1 MDPVLNLSAFG
12 EVIPGKKK
20 ETEDITFGSFMKDKG
35 KEMDRTAN
43 PGDLIA
49 HKALLHIPQLKLFHW
64 QTHSFAE
71 HKALD
76 DAFEELI
83 DLTDGLMESTMG
95 KYGRPKL
102 SSSTAMNLTNYSENS
117 PCSGYLQEMRN
128 CYSQEIR
135 SMLSSEKD
143 SELLN
148 IVDEIVALFDKTI
161 YLLTL
166 K

>member
-1 MDPVLNLSAFG
+1 MDGVLNLSAFG

-35 KEMDRTAN
+35 KETVTSDN
-43 PGDLIA
+43 VSNFIA
-49 HKALLHIPQLKLFHW
+49 YKALLHTAQLKLFHW
-64 QTHSFAE
+64 QTKSYAE

-76 DAFEELI
+76 KAFGNLI
-83 DLTDGLMESTMG
+83 DLTDDLMESTMG
-95 KYGRPKL
+95 KYGRPVLGKE
-102 SSSTAMNLTNYSENS
+102 STMMLENYSD
-117 PCSGYLQEMRN
+117 SGYVTESLQSMRK
-128 CYSQEIR
+128 CYCDELR
-135 SMLSSEKD
+135 PMLSPEKD

-148 IVDEIVALFDKTI
+148 LVDEIIAMFDKTM